1 MYNKAT
7 ISEFGLIGWEQKPSN
22 KFLCAKIDKD
32 FYEELESFAK
42 TDKGKDVLQ
51 FTGNGRYL
59 QAKSYIGTIQT
70 TSGFILEILPKTVS
84 KNEEVDKEKEIK
96 KSKQI
101 FMKLLHLLYK
111 LPNYKNIDSANFERI
126 KDLEIFE
133 IFIFMF
139 LEEVGII
146 IKKGIK
152 SDYVGF
158 EDNLFYLKGK
168 LLINEQIKRNSI
180 HKERF
185 YVQYDDYN
193 QNRAENRLI
202 KSTLKLLSNVSKDF
216 ENQRKIRQYL
226 EHMNWIELSLNI
238 DKDFSMVKT
247 GRGMEHYKNAL
258 IWSKV
263 FFKKESF
270 SSFSGDTVAFAILY
284 PMEKLFECFVQWW
297 LEKEYPHLQ
306 IEAQNGEVTFVTKE
320 DSKKLFG
327 VRPDFLIKKDN
338 QVICVA
344 DAKWKLIEKDGDFS
358 QSDFYQLFAYK
369 HIFLKQQK
377 ENYKDDCELMSLKI
391 YYPKIEKIFEK
402 PKIFQ
407 YFGEEGKIKI
417 IPLDIETELLKDSKN
432 LFME

>member
-1 MYNKAT
+1 MNNQNKAT
-7 ISEFGLIGWEQKPSN
+7 ISEFGLIGCEIEPSN
-22 KFLCAKIDKD
+22 KFLSAGVVEN
-32 FYEELESFAK
+32 FYKELESFAK

-51 FTGNGRYL
+51 FTGNGKYL
-59 QAKSYIGTIQT
+59 QAKNYVGTIQT
-70 TSGFILEILPKTVS
+70 TSGFMLEILPKTVS
-84 KNEEVDKEKEIK
+84 KNEEVNKEKEIE

-126 KDLEIFE
+126 KNLEIFE

-139 LEEVGII
+139 LQEVGII

-152 SDYVGF
+152 SDYVGC

-168 LLINEQIKRNSI
+168 LLIKEQIKRNSI

-202 KSTLKLLSNVSKDF
+202 KSTLKLLSNISKDF
-216 ENQRKIRQYL
+216 DNQRKIRQYMQHL
-226 EHMNWIELSLNI
+226 NWIDLSLNI

-263 FFKKESF
+263 FLKKESF
-270 SSFSGDTVAFAILY
+270 SSFSGDTIAFAILY
-284 PMEKLFECFVQWW
+284 PMEKLFECFIEWW
-297 LEKEYPHLQ
+297 LEKRYSHLQ
-306 IEAQNGEVTFVTKE
+306 IEAQNGGVDFV
-320 DSKKLFG
+320 KKLFT

-338 QVICVA
+338 QAICVA
-344 DAKWKLIEKDGDFS
+344 DAKWKLIEKDNDFS

-369 HIFLKQQK
+369 HIFLKEQK
-377 ENYKDDCELMSLKI
+377 ENYKDDICELMSLKI
-391 YYPKIEKIFEK
+391 YYPKSDYLEKSRIFE
-402 PKIFQ
+402 
-407 YFGEEGKIKI
+407 YFEDEGNIKI
-417 IPLDIETELLKDSKN
+417 VPLDIETELFK
-432 LFME
+432 

>member
-7 ISEFGLIGWEQKPSN
+7 ISEFGLIGWEQEPSN

-51 FTGNGRYL
+51 FTGNGKYL
-59 QAKSYIGTIQT
+59 QAKSYVGTIQT
-70 TSGFILEILPKTVS
+70 TSGFILEILPKTV
-84 KNEEVDKEKEIK
+84 KDNDIE

-139 LEEVGII
+139 LQEVGII

-168 LLINEQIKRNSI
+168 LLINEHIKRNSI

-202 KSTLKLLSNVSKDF
+202 KSTLKLLSNISRDF
-216 ENQRKIRQYL
+216 DNQRKIRQYL

-263 FFKKESF
+263 FLKKESF
-270 SSFSGDTVAFAILY
+270 SSFCGDTVAFAILY

-297 LEKEYPHLQ
+297 LEKRYSHLQ
-306 IEAQNGEVTFVTKE
+306 IEAQNGGVDFV
-320 DSKKLFG
+320 KKLFT

-344 DAKWKLIEKDGDFS
+344 DAKWKLIENDGDFS

-369 HIFLKQQK
+369 HIFSYQEKIK
-377 ENYKDDCELMSLKI
+377 NRENKKLALRI

-417 IPLDIETELLKDSKN
+417 IPLDIETELSK
-432 LFME
+432 EKKTI

>member
-1 MYNKAT
+1 MKNKAT
-7 ISEFGLIGWEQKPSN
+7 ISEFGLIGIGEKPSS
-22 KFLCAKIDKD
+22 KFLSTQVCAD
-32 FYEELESFAK
+32 FYKELESFAK

-59 QAKSYIGTIQT
+59 QAKSYVGTIQT
-70 TSGFILEILPKTVS
+70 TSGFILEILPKTV
-84 KNEEVDKEKEIK
+84 KDNDVE

-111 LPNYKNIDSANFERI
+111 LPNYKNIDSANFELI
-126 KDLEIFE
+126 KNLEIFE

-152 SDYVGF
+152 SDYVGQ

-168 LLINEQIKRNSI
+168 LLINEQIKRNTV

-202 KSTLKLLSNVSKDF
+202 KSTLKLLSNISRDF
-216 ENQRKIRQYL
+216 DNQRKIRQYMQHL
-226 EHMNWIELSLNI
+226 NWIDLSLNI

-263 FFKKESF
+263 FLKKESF
-270 SSFSGDTVAFAILY
+270 SSFSGDTIAFAILY
-284 PMEKLFECFVQWW
+284 PMEKLFECFVEWW
-297 LEKEYPHLQ
+297 LEKKYPHLQ
-306 IEAQNGEVTFVTKE
+306 IEAQNGGVDFV
-320 DSKKLFG
+320 KKLFT

-344 DAKWKLIEKDGDFS
+344 DAKWKLIESDKEFS

-369 HIFLKQQK
+369 HIFLKEQK
-377 ENYKDDCELMSLKI
+377 ENYKDEICELMSLKI
-391 YYPKIEKIFEK
+391 YYPKSDYLGKSRIFE
-402 PKIFQ
+402 
-407 YFGEEGKIKI
+407 YFENEGNIKI
-417 IPLDIETELLKDSKN
+417 VPLDIETELLKESKN
-432 LFME
+432 L

>member
-1 MYNKAT
+1 MKNKAT
-7 ISEFGLIGWEQKPSN
+7 ISEFGLIGCEIEPSN
-22 KFLCAKIDKD
+22 KFLCAKIEES
-32 FYEELESFAK
+32 FYKELESFAK

-51 FTGNGRYL
+51 FTGNGKYL
-59 QAKSYIGTIQT
+59 QAKSYVGTIQT
-70 TSGFILEILPKTVS
+70 TSGFILEILPKTV
-84 KNEEVDKEKEIK
+84 KDNDIE

-111 LPNYKNIDSANFERI
+111 LPNYKNIDSTNFERI

-193 QNRAENRLI
+193 QNRSENRLI
-202 KSTLKLLSNVSKDF
+202 KSTLKLLSNISRDF
-216 ENQRKIRQYL
+216 DNQRKIRQYL

-247 GRGMEHYKNAL
+247 GRGMEHYKIAL

-263 FFKKESF
+263 FLKKESF
-270 SSFSGDTVAFAILY
+270 SSFSGDTVSFAILY
-284 PMEKLFECFVQWW
+284 PMEKLFECFVEWW
-297 LEKEYPHLQ
+297 LEKRYSHLQ
-306 IEAQNGEVTFVTKE
+306 IEAQNCGVDFV
-320 DSKKLFG
+320 KKLFT

-344 DAKWKLIEKDGDFS
+344 DAKWKLIESDKEFS
-358 QSDFYQLFAYK
+358 QSDFYQLFAYT
-369 HIFLKQQK
+369 HIFLKEQK
-377 ENYKDDCELMSLKI
+377 ENYKDEICELMSLKI
-391 YYPKIEKIFEK
+391 YYPKSDYLKNDRIFE
-402 PKIFQ
+402 
-407 YFGEEGKIKI
+407 YFDNTEIKI
-417 IPLDIETELLKDSKN
+417 VPLDIETELLKDSKN
-432 LFME
+432 LYIE

>member
-1 MYNKAT
+1 MKMNNKAT
-7 ISEFGLIGWEQKPSN
+7 ISEFGLIGCEIEPSN
-22 KFLCAKIDKD
+22 KFLCAKIEES
-32 FYEELESFAK
+32 FYKELESFAK

-59 QAKSYIGTIQT
+59 QAKSYVGTIQT
-70 TSGFILEILPKTVS
+70 TSGFILEILPKTV
-84 KNEEVDKEKEIK
+84 KDNDVD

-111 LPNYKNIDSANFERI
+111 LPNYKNIDSANFELI
-126 KDLEIFE
+126 KNLEIFE

-152 SDYVGF
+152 SDYVGQ

-168 LLINEQIKRNSI
+168 LLINEQIKRNSV

-185 YVQYDDYN
+185 YVQYDEYN

-202 KSTLKLLSNVSKDF
+202 KSTLKLLSNISRDF
-216 ENQRKIRQYL
+216 DNQRKIRQYMQHL
-226 EHMNWIELSLNI
+226 NWIELSLNI

-263 FFKKESF
+263 FLKKESF

-284 PMEKLFECFVQWW
+284 PMEKLFECFVEWW
-297 LEKEYPHLQ
+297 LEKKYPHLQ
-306 IEAQNGEVTFVTKE
+306 IEAQNGGVDFV
-320 DSKKLFG
+320 KKLFT
-327 VRPDFLIKKDN
+327 VRPDFLIKKYN

-344 DAKWKLIEKDGDFS
+344 DAKWKLIENDGDFS

-369 HIFLKQQK
+369 HIFLKEQK
-377 ENYKDDCELMSLKI
+377 ENYKDEICELMSLKI
-391 YYPKIEKIFEK
+391 YYPKSDYLKNDRIFE
-402 PKIFQ
+402 
-407 YFGEEGKIKI
+407 YFDNTEIKI
-417 IPLDIETELLKDSKN
+417 VPLDIETKLLKESKN
-432 LFME
+432 L

>member
-1 MYNKAT
+1 MKNKAT
-7 ISEFGLIGWEQKPSN
+7 ISEFGLIGWEQEPSN
-22 KFLCAKIDKD
+22 KFLSEKIDKEYYD
-32 FYEELESFAK
+32 ELEFFAK

-59 QAKSYIGTIQT
+59 QAKSYVGTIQT

-84 KNEEVDKEKEIK
+84 KKELSDEEQKEQIK
-96 KSKQI
+96 NSKQI
-101 FMKLLHLLYK
+101 FMKLLHLLHK

-202 KSTLKLLSNVSKDF
+202 KSTLKLLSNISRDF
-216 ENQRKIRQYL
+216 DNQRKIRQYL
-226 EHMNWIELSLNI
+226 EHMNWIDLSLNI

-263 FFKKESF
+263 FLKKESF

-284 PMEKLFECFVQWW
+284 PMEKLFECFVEWW
-297 LEKEYPHLQ
+297 LEKKYPHLQ
-306 IEAQNGEVTFVTKE
+306 IEVQNGGYDFVIKE
-320 DSKKLFG
+320 NNKQLFG
-327 VRPDFLIKKDN
+327 VRPDFLIKKEN
-338 QVICVA
+338 KVICVA
-344 DAKWKLIEKDGDFS
+344 DAKWKLIENDGDFS

-369 HIFLKQQK
+369 HIFSYQEKIK
-377 ENYKDDCELMSLKI
+377 DRENKKLALRI
-391 YYPKIEKIFEK
+391 YYPKIEKVFEK

-417 IPLDIETELLKDSKN
+417 VPLDIEKELLK
-432 LFME
+432 

>member
-1 MYNKAT
+1 MKMNNKAT
-7 ISEFGLIGWEQKPSN
+7 ISEFGLIGIGEKPSS
-22 KFLCAKIDKD
+22 KFLSTQVCSD
-32 FYEELESFAK
+32 FYKELESFAK

-59 QAKSYIGTIQT
+59 QAKSYVGTIQT
-70 TSGFILEILPKTVS
+70 TSGFILEILPKTV
-84 KNEEVDKEKEIK
+84 KDNDVE

-168 LLINEQIKRNSI
+168 LLINEQIKRNSV

-185 YVQYDDYN
+185 YVQYDEYN

-202 KSTLKLLSNVSKDF
+202 KSTLKLLSNISKEF
-216 ENQRKIRQYL
+216 NNQRKIRQYMQHL
-226 EHMNWIELSLNI
+226 NWIDLSLNI

-263 FFKKESF
+263 FLKKESF
-270 SSFSGDTVAFAILY
+270 SSFSGDTIAFAILY
-284 PMEKLFECFVQWW
+284 PMEKLFECFIEWW
-297 LEKEYPHLQ
+297 LEKRYSHLQ
-306 IEAQNGEVTFVTKE
+306 IEAQNGGVDFV
-320 DSKKLFG
+320 KKLFT

-338 QVICVA
+338 QAICVA
-344 DAKWKLIEKDGDFS
+344 DAKWKLIEKDNDFS

-369 HIFLKQQK
+369 HIFLKEQK
-377 ENYKDDCELMSLKI
+377 ENYKDNICELMSLKI
-391 YYPKIEKIFEK
+391 YYPKSDYLEKSRIFE
-402 PKIFQ
+402 
-407 YFGEEGKIKI
+407 YFEDEGNIKI
-417 IPLDIETELLKDSKN
+417 VPLDIETELFK
-432 LFME
+432 

>member
-1 MYNKAT
+1 MNNKAT
-7 ISEFGLIGWEQKPSN
+7 ISEFGLIGTDENIIYVN
-22 KFLCAKIDKD
+22 KFLSEKVHSD
-32 FYEELESFAK
+32 FYKELESFAK

-51 FTGNGRYL
+51 FTGNGKYL
-59 QAKSYIGTIQT
+59 QAKSYVGTIQT
-70 TSGFILEILPKTVS
+70 TSGFILEILPKTV
-84 KNEEVDKEKEIK
+84 KDNDIE

-111 LPNYKNIDSANFERI
+111 LPNYKNIDSAKFSIE
-126 KDLEIFE
+126 KLDIFE

-152 SDYVGF
+152 SDYVGC

-202 KSTLKLLSNVSKDF
+202 KSTLKLLSNISRDF
-216 ENQRKIRQYL
+216 DNQRKIRQYL
-226 EHMNWIELSLNI
+226 EHMNWIDLSLNI
-238 DKDFSMVKT
+238 DKDFSMVKS

-263 FFKKESF
+263 FLKKESF
-270 SSFSGDTVAFAILY
+270 SSFSGDTIAFAILY

-297 LEKEYPHLQ
+297 LEKRYSHLQ
-306 IEAQNGEVTFVTKE
+306 IEAQNGGVDFV
-320 DSKKLFG
+320 KKLFT
-327 VRPDFLIKKDN
+327 VRPDFLIKKNN

-344 DAKWKLIEKDGDFS
+344 DAKWKLIESDKEFS

-369 HIFLKQQK
+369 YIFLKEQK
-377 ENYKDDCELMSLKI
+377 ENYKDEICELMSLKI
-391 YYPKIEKIFEK
+391 YYPKSDYLKNDRIFE
-402 PKIFQ
+402 
-407 YFGEEGKIKI
+407 YFGNEGNIKI
-417 IPLDIETELLKDSKN
+417 IPLDIETELLK
-432 LFME
+432 

>member
-1 MYNKAT
+1 MLQVQMKTKAT
-7 ISEFGLIGWEQKPSN
+7 ISEFGLIGIGEKPSS
-22 KFLCAKIDKD
+22 KFLSTQVCAD
-32 FYEELESFAK
+32 FYKELESFAK

-51 FTGNGRYL
+51 FTGNGKYL
-59 QAKSYIGTIQT
+59 QAKSYVGTIQT
-70 TSGFILEILPKTVS
+70 TSGFILEILPKTV
-84 KNEEVDKEKEIK
+84 KDNDVE

-111 LPNYKNIDSANFERI
+111 LPNYKNIDSANFELI
-126 KDLEIFE
+126 KNLEIFE

-152 SDYVGF
+152 SDYVGQ

-168 LLINEQIKRNSI
+168 LLINEQIKRNTV

-202 KSTLKLLSNVSKDF
+202 KSTLKLLSNISRDF
-216 ENQRKIRQYL
+216 DNQRKIRQYMQHL
-226 EHMNWIELSLNI
+226 NWIDLSLNI

-263 FFKKESF
+263 FLKKESF
-270 SSFSGDTVAFAILY
+270 SSFSGDTIAFAILY
-284 PMEKLFECFVQWW
+284 PMEKLFECFVEWW
-297 LEKEYPHLQ
+297 LEKRYLHLH
-306 IEAQNGEVTFVTKE
+306 IEAQNGGVNFV
-320 DSKKLFG
+320 KKLFT

-344 DAKWKLIEKDGDFS
+344 DAKWKLIESDKEFS

-369 HIFLKQQK
+369 HIFLKEQK
-377 ENYKDDCELMSLKI
+377 ENYKDYICELMSLKI
-391 YYPKIEKIFEK
+391 YYPKSDYLEKSIIFE
-402 PKIFQ
+402 
-407 YFGEEGKIKI
+407 YFDNTEIKI
-417 IPLDIETELLKDSKN
+417 VPLDIETKLLKESKN

>member
-1 MYNKAT
+1 MNNQNKAT
-7 ISEFGLIGWEQKPSN
+7 ISEFGLIGCEIEPSN
-22 KFLCAKIDKD
+22 KFLSAGVVEN
-32 FYEELESFAK
+32 FYKELESFAK

-51 FTGNGRYL
+51 FTGNGKYL
-59 QAKSYIGTIQT
+59 QAKNYVGTIQT
-70 TSGFILEILPKTVS
+70 TSGFMLEILPKTVS
-84 KNEEVDKEKEIK
+84 KNEEVNKEKEIE

-126 KDLEIFE
+126 KNLEIFE

-139 LEEVGII
+139 LQEVGII

-152 SDYVGF
+152 SDYVGC

-168 LLINEQIKRNSI
+168 LLIKEQIKRNSI

-202 KSTLKLLSNVSKDF
+202 KSTLKLLSNISRDF
-216 ENQRKIRQYL
+216 ENQRKIRQYMQHL
-226 EHMNWIELSLNI
+226 NWIDLSLNI

-263 FFKKESF
+263 FLKKESF
-270 SSFSGDTVAFAILY
+270 SSFSGDTIAFAILY
-284 PMEKLFECFVQWW
+284 PMEKLFECFIEWW
-297 LEKEYPHLQ
+297 LEKRYSHLQ
-306 IEAQNGEVTFVTKE
+306 IEAQNGGVDFV
-320 DSKKLFG
+320 KKLFT

-338 QVICVA
+338 QAICVA
-344 DAKWKLIEKDGDFS
+344 DAKWKLIEKDNDFS

-369 HIFLKQQK
+369 HIFLKEQK
-377 ENYKDDCELMSLKI
+377 ENYKDDICELMSLKI
-391 YYPKIEKIFEK
+391 YYPKSDYLEKSRIFE
-402 PKIFQ
+402 
-407 YFGEEGKIKI
+407 YFEDEGNIKI
-417 IPLDIETELLKDSKN
+417 VPLDIETELFK
-432 LFME
+432 

>member
-1 MYNKAT
+1 MNNQNKAT
-7 ISEFGLIGWEQKPSN
+7 ISEFGLIGCEIEPSN
-22 KFLCAKIDKD
+22 KFLCAKIEES
-32 FYEELESFAK
+32 FYKELESFAK

-51 FTGNGRYL
+51 FAGNGKYL

-70 TSGFILEILPKTVS
+70 TSGFILEILPKTV
-84 KNEEVDKEKEIK
+84 KDNDIE

-111 LPNYKNIDSANFERI
+111 LPNYKNIDSANFELI
-126 KDLEIFE
+126 KNLDIFE

-152 SDYVGF
+152 SDYVGC

-202 KSTLKLLSNVSKDF
+202 KSTLKLLSNISRDF
-216 ENQRKIRQYL
+216 DNQRKIRQYL

-263 FFKKESF
+263 FLKKESF

-297 LEKEYPHLQ
+297 LEKRYSHLQ
-306 IEAQNGEVTFVTKE
+306 IEAQNGGVDFV
-320 DSKKLFG
+320 KKLFT

-391 YYPKIEKIFEK
+391 YYPKSDFLDNYRTFE
-402 PKIFQ
+402 
-407 YFGEEGKIKI
+407 YFDNNKIKI
-417 IPLDIETELLKDSKN
+417 VPIDIETELL
-432 LFME
+432 

>member
-1 MYNKAT
+1 MENKAT
-7 ISEFGLIGWEQKPSN
+7 ISEFGLIGCEKQPSN
-22 KFLCAKIDKD
+22 KFLSAKVDKKY
-32 FYEELESFAK
+32 YEELESFAK

-51 FTGNGRYL
+51 FTGNGKYL
-59 QAKSYIGTIQT
+59 QAKSYVGTIQT
-70 TSGFILEILPKTVS
+70 ISGFVLEILPKTS
-84 KNEEVDKEKEIK
+84 KDNDIE
-96 KSKQI
+96 KSKQV

-111 LPNYKNIDSANFERI
+111 LPNYKNIDTANFERI
-126 KDLEIFE
+126 KDLDIFE

-152 SDYVGF
+152 SDYVGQ

-202 KSTLKLLSNVSKDF
+202 KSTLKLLSNISKDF
-216 ENQRKIRQYL
+216 DNQRRIRQYL
-226 EHMNWIELSLNI
+226 EHLNWIELSMNI
-238 DKDFSMVKT
+238 DKDFSMVKR

-263 FFKKESF
+263 FLKKESF
-270 SSFSGDTVAFAILY
+270 SSFSGDTIAFAILY
-284 PMEKLFECFVQWW
+284 PMEKLFECFVEWW
-297 LEKEYPHLQ
+297 LNKKYSHLQ
-306 IEAQNGEVTFVTKE
+306 IEAQNGGYDFV
-320 DSKKLFG
+320 KKLFT

-344 DAKWKLIEKDGDFS
+344 DAKWKLIEEDENLS

-369 HIFLKQQK
+369 HIFLKEQK
-377 ENYKDDCELMSLKI
+377 ENYKDNICELMSLKI
-391 YYPKIEKIFEK
+391 YYPKIKEKFET
-402 PKIFQ
+402 PKIFK
-407 YFGEEGKIKI
+407 YFDNTEIKI
-417 IPLDIETELLKDSKN
+417 VPLDIETKLLT
-432 LFME
+432 

>member
-1 MYNKAT
+1 MNNQNKAT
-7 ISEFGLIGWEQKPSN
+7 ISEFGLIGCEIEPSN
-22 KFLCAKIDKD
+22 KFLSAGVVEN
-32 FYEELESFAK
+32 FYKELESFAK

-51 FTGNGRYL
+51 FTGNGKYL
-59 QAKSYIGTIQT
+59 QAKSYVGTIQT
-70 TSGFILEILPKTVS
+70 TSGFMLEILPKTVS
-84 KNEEVDKEKEIK
+84 KNEEVNKEKEIE

-126 KDLEIFE
+126 KNLEIFE

-139 LEEVGII
+139 LQEVGII

-152 SDYVGF
+152 SDYVGC

-168 LLINEQIKRNSI
+168 LLIKEQIKRNSI

-202 KSTLKLLSNVSKDF
+202 KSTLKLLSNISRDF
-216 ENQRKIRQYL
+216 ENQRKIRQYMQHL
-226 EHMNWIELSLNI
+226 NWIDLSLNI

-263 FFKKESF
+263 FLKKESF
-270 SSFSGDTVAFAILY
+270 SSFSGDTIAFAILY
-284 PMEKLFECFVQWW
+284 PMEKLFECFIEWW
-297 LEKEYPHLQ
+297 LEKRYSHLQ
-306 IEAQNGEVTFVTKE
+306 IEAQNGGVDFV
-320 DSKKLFG
+320 KKLFT

-344 DAKWKLIEKDGDFS
+344 DAKWKLIESDKEFS

-369 HIFLKQQK
+369 HIFLKEQK
-377 ENYKDDCELMSLKI
+377 ENYKDYICELMSLKI
-391 YYPKIEKIFEK
+391 YYPKSDYLEKSRIFE
-402 PKIFQ
+402 
-407 YFGEEGKIKI
+407 YFEDEGNIKI
-417 IPLDIETELLKDSKN
+417 VPLDIETELFK
-432 LFME
+432 

>member
-1 MYNKAT
+1 MKNQNKAT
-7 ISEFGLIGWEQKPSN
+7 ISEFGLIGCEIEPSN
-22 KFLCAKIDKD
+22 KFLCAKIEES
-32 FYEELESFAK
+32 FYKELESFAK

-59 QAKSYIGTIQT
+59 QAKSYVGTIQT
-70 TSGFILEILPKTVS
+70 TSGFILEILPKTV
-84 KNEEVDKEKEIK
+84 KDNDVE

-152 SDYVGF
+152 SDYVGQ

-168 LLINEQIKRNSI
+168 LLINEQIKRNTV

-202 KSTLKLLSNVSKDF
+202 KSTLKLLSNISKEF
-216 ENQRKIRQYL
+216 NNQRKIRQYL

-247 GRGMEHYKNAL
+247 GRGMEQYKNAL

-263 FFKKESF
+263 FLKKESF
-270 SSFSGDTVAFAILY
+270 SSFSGDTIAFAILY
-284 PMEKLFECFVQWW
+284 PMEKLFECFVEWW
-297 LEKEYPHLQ
+297 LEKKYPHLQ
-306 IEAQNGEVTFVTKE
+306 IEAQNGGVDFV
-320 DSKKLFG
+320 KKLFT

-344 DAKWKLIEKDGDFS
+344 DAKWKLIESDKEFS

-369 HIFLKQQK
+369 HIFLKEQK
-377 ENYKDDCELMSLKI
+377 ENYKDEICELMSLKI
-391 YYPKIEKIFEK
+391 YYPKSDYLGKSRIFE
-402 PKIFQ
+402 
-407 YFGEEGKIKI
+407 YFDNTEIKI
-417 IPLDIETELLKDSKN
+417 VPLDIETKLLKESKN
-432 LFME
+432 S

>member
-1 MYNKAT
+1 MKNKAT
-7 ISEFGLIGWEQKPSN
+7 ISEFGLIGTDENVIYVN
-22 KFLCAKIDKD
+22 KFLSEKVHPDYYK
-32 FYEELESFAK
+32 ELESFAK

-59 QAKSYIGTIQT
+59 QAKSYVGTIQT
-70 TSGFILEILPKTVS
+70 TSGFILEILPKTV
-84 KNEEVDKEKEIK
+84 KDNDIE

-111 LPNYKNIDSANFERI
+111 LPNYKNIDSANFELI
-126 KDLEIFE
+126 KNLEIFE

-146 IKKGIK
+146 IKKRIK

-202 KSTLKLLSNVSKDF
+202 KSTLKLLSSISRDF
-216 ENQRKIRQYL
+216 DNQRKIRQYL
-226 EHMNWIELSLNI
+226 EHMNWIELSLNV

-247 GRGMEHYKNAL
+247 DRGMEHYKNAL

-263 FFKKESF
+263 FLKKESF
-270 SSFSGDTVAFAILY
+270 SSFSGDTVSFAILY
-284 PMEKLFECFVQWW
+284 PMEKLFECFVEWW
-297 LEKEYPHLQ
+297 LEKKYPHLQ
-306 IEAQNGEVTFVTKE
+306 IEAQNGGVDFV
-320 DSKKLFG
+320 KKLFT
-327 VRPDFLIKKDN
+327 VRP
-338 QVICVA
+338 
-344 DAKWKLIEKDGDFS
+344 
-358 QSDFYQLFAYK
+358 DFYQLFAYK
-369 HIFLKQQK
+369 HLFLKEQN
-377 ENYKDDCELMSLKI
+377 EDYKDDFCELMSLKI
-391 YYPKIEKIFEK
+391 YYPNSDYLQNIKVFEYS
-402 PKIFQ
+402 I
-407 YFGEEGKIKI
+407 GEGKIKI
-417 IPLDIETELLKDSKN
+417 IPI
-432 LFME
+432 

>member
-1 MYNKAT
+1 MKNQNKAT
-7 ISEFGLIGWEQKPSN
+7 ISEFGLIGCEIEPSN
-22 KFLCAKIDKD
+22 KFLCAKIEES
-32 FYEELESFAK
+32 FYKELESFAK

-59 QAKSYIGTIQT
+59 QAKSYVGTIQT
-70 TSGFILEILPKTVS
+70 TSGFILEILPKTV
-84 KNEEVDKEKEIK
+84 KDNDVE

-111 LPNYKNIDSANFERI
+111 LPNYKNIDSANFELI
-126 KDLEIFE
+126 KNLEIFE

-168 LLINEQIKRNSI
+168 LLINEQIKRNSV

-185 YVQYDDYN
+185 YVQYDEYN

-202 KSTLKLLSNVSKDF
+202 KSTLKLLSNISRDF
-216 ENQRKIRQYL
+216 DNQRKIRQYMQHL
-226 EHMNWIELSLNI
+226 NWIDLSLNI

-263 FFKKESF
+263 FLKKESF
-270 SSFSGDTVAFAILY
+270 SSFSGDTIAFAILY
-284 PMEKLFECFVQWW
+284 PMEKLFECFVEWW
-297 LEKEYPHLQ
+297 LEKKYPHLQ
-306 IEAQNGEVTFVTKE
+306 IEAQNGGVDFV
-320 DSKKLFG
+320 KKLFT

-344 DAKWKLIEKDGDFS
+344 DAKWKLIESDKEFS

-369 HIFLKQQK
+369 HIFLKEQK
-377 ENYKDDCELMSLKI
+377 ENYKDEICELMSLKI
-391 YYPKIEKIFEK
+391 YYPKSDYLEKSIIFE
-402 PKIFQ
+402 
-407 YFGEEGKIKI
+407 YFDNTEIKI
-417 IPLDIETELLKDSKN
+417 VPLDIETKLLKESKN
-432 LFME
+432 L

>member
-1 MYNKAT
+1 MKNKAT
-7 ISEFGLIGWEQKPSN
+7 ISEFGLIGWENEPLN
-22 KFLCAKIDKD
+22 KFLSTKIDKKYYD
-32 FYEELESFAK
+32 ELESFAK

-51 FTGNGRYL
+51 FTGNGKYL
-59 QAKSYIGTIQT
+59 QAKSYVGTIQT
-70 TSGFILEILPKTVS
+70 TSGFILEILPKTV
-84 KNEEVDKEKEIK
+84 KDNDVE

-111 LPNYKNIDSANFERI
+111 LPNYKNIDSANFELI
-126 KDLEIFE
+126 KNLEIFE

-158 EDNLFYLKGK
+158 EDDLFYLKGK
-168 LLINEQIKRNSI
+168 LLINEQIKRNSV

-202 KSTLKLLSNVSKDF
+202 KSTLKLLSNISREF
-216 ENQRKIRQYL
+216 NNQRKIRQYMQHL
-226 EHMNWIELSLNI
+226 NWIDLSLNI

-263 FFKKESF
+263 FLKKESF
-270 SSFSGDTVAFAILY
+270 SSFSGDTIAFAILY
-284 PMEKLFECFVQWW
+284 PMEKLFECFVEWW
-297 LEKEYPHLQ
+297 LEKKYPHLQ
-306 IEAQNGEVTFVTKE
+306 IEAQNGGVDFV
-320 DSKKLFG
+320 KKLFT

-344 DAKWKLIEKDGDFS
+344 DAKWKLIESDKEFS

-369 HIFLKQQK
+369 HIFLKEQK
-377 ENYKDDCELMSLKI
+377 ENYKDDICELMSLKI
-391 YYPKIEKIFEK
+391 YYPKSDFLENNRIFE
-402 PKIFQ
+402 
-407 YFGEEGKIKI
+407 YFENEGNIKI
-417 IPLDIETELLKDSKN
+417 VPLDIETELL
-432 LFME
+432 

>member
-1 MYNKAT
+1 MKNKAT
-7 ISEFGLIGWEQKPSN
+7 ISEFGLIGIGEKPSS
-22 KFLCAKIDKD
+22 KFLSTQVCSD
-32 FYEELESFAK
+32 FYKELESFAK

-59 QAKSYIGTIQT
+59 QAKSYVGTIQT
-70 TSGFILEILPKTVS
+70 TSGFILEILPKTV
-84 KNEEVDKEKEIK
+84 KDNDVE

-111 LPNYKNIDSANFERI
+111 LPNYKNIDSANFELI
-126 KDLEIFE
+126 KNLEIFE

-152 SDYVGF
+152 SDYVGQ

-168 LLINEQIKRNSI
+168 LLINEQIKRNTV

-202 KSTLKLLSNVSKDF
+202 KSTLKLLSNISRDF
-216 ENQRKIRQYL
+216 ENQRKIRQYMQHL
-226 EHMNWIELSLNI
+226 NWIDLSLNI

-263 FFKKESF
+263 FLKKESF
-270 SSFSGDTVAFAILY
+270 SSFSGDTIAFAILY
-284 PMEKLFECFVQWW
+284 PMEKLFECFIEWW
-297 LEKEYPHLQ
+297 LEKRYSHLQ
-306 IEAQNGEVTFVTKE
+306 IEAQNGGVDFV
-320 DSKKLFG
+320 KKLFT

-338 QVICVA
+338 QAICVA
-344 DAKWKLIEKDGDFS
+344 DAKWKLIEKDNDFS

-369 HIFLKQQK
+369 HIFLKEQK
-377 ENYKDDCELMSLKI
+377 ENYKDDICELMSLKI
-391 YYPKIEKIFEK
+391 YYPKSDYLEKSRIFE
-402 PKIFQ
+402 
-407 YFGEEGKIKI
+407 YFEDEGNIKI
-417 IPLDIETELLKDSKN
+417 VPLDIETELFK
-432 LFME
+432 

>member
-1 MYNKAT
+1 MLQVQMKTKAT
-7 ISEFGLIGWEQKPSN
+7 ISEFGLIGWENEPSN

-51 FTGNGRYL
+51 FAGNGKYL
-59 QAKSYIGTIQT
+59 QAKSYVGTIQT
-70 TSGFILEILPKTVS
+70 TSGFILEILPKTV
-84 KNEEVDKEKEIK
+84 KDNDIE

-139 LEEVGII
+139 LQEVGII

-168 LLINEQIKRNSI
+168 LLINEHIKRNSI

-202 KSTLKLLSNVSKDF
+202 KSTLKLLSNISRDF
-216 ENQRKIRQYL
+216 DNQRKIRQYL

-263 FFKKESF
+263 FLKKESF
-270 SSFSGDTVAFAILY
+270 SSFSGDTIAFAIAL
-284 PMEKLFECFVQWW
+284 
-297 LEKEYPHLQ
+297 
-306 IEAQNGEVTFVTKE
+306 G
-320 DSKKLFG
+320 
-327 VRPDFLIKKDN
+327 
-338 QVICVA
+338 
-344 DAKWKLIEKDGDFS
+344 
-358 QSDFYQLFAYK
+358 
-369 HIFLKQQK
+369 
-377 ENYKDDCELMSLKI
+377 
-391 YYPKIEKIFEK
+391 
-402 PKIFQ
+402 
-407 YFGEEGKIKI
+407 
-417 IPLDIETELLKDSKN
+417 
-432 LFME
+432 

>member
-1 MYNKAT
+1 MKENKAT
-7 ISEFGLIGWEQKPSN
+7 ISEFGLIGYENEPSN
-22 KFLCAKIDKD
+22 RFLSAKTEKPYYD
-32 FYEELESFAK
+32 ELESFAK

-59 QAKSYIGTIQT
+59 QAKSYVGTIQT
-70 TSGFILEILPKTVS
+70 TSGFILEILPKTV
-84 KNEEVDKEKEIK
+84 KKDENKENEEQIK
-96 KSKQI
+96 KSKEV

-111 LPNYKNIDSANFERI
+111 LPSYKNIDSANFERI
-126 KDLEIFE
+126 KDLDIFE

-152 SDYVGF
+152 SDYVGQ

-185 YVQYDDYN
+185 FVQYDDYN
-193 QNRAENRLI
+193 QNRVENRLI
-202 KSTLKLLSNVSKDF
+202 KSTLKLLSNISRDF

-226 EHMNWIELSLNI
+226 EHINWIDLSLNI

-263 FFKKESF
+263 FLKKESF

-297 LEKEYPHLQ
+297 LEKEYSHLQ
-306 IEAQNGEVTFVTKE
+306 IEAQNGGFSFVINENNK
-320 DSKKLFG
+320 SLFT

-338 QVICVA
+338 KVICVA

-369 HIFLKQQK
+369 HIFVKHHK
-377 ENYKDDCELMSLKI
+377 EENCELMSLKI
-391 YYPKIEKIFEK
+391 YYPKIEKIFET

-407 YFGEEGKIKI
+407 YFGNEGKIKI
-417 IPLDIETELLKDSKN
+417 VPLDIENELLN
-432 LFME
+432 

>member
-1 MYNKAT
+1 MNNQNQAT
-7 ISEFGLIGWEQKPSN
+7 ISEFGLIGWENEPSN

-51 FTGNGRYL
+51 FTGNGKYL
-59 QAKSYIGTIQT
+59 QAKSYVGTIQT
-70 TSGFILEILPKTVS
+70 TSGFILEILPKTV
-84 KNEEVDKEKEIK
+84 KDNDVE

-111 LPNYKNIDSANFERI
+111 LPNYKNIDSANFELI
-126 KDLEIFE
+126 KNLEIFE

-152 SDYVGF
+152 SDYVGQ

-202 KSTLKLLSNVSKDF
+202 KSTLKLLSNISRDF
-216 ENQRKIRQYL
+216 DNQRKIRQYL

-263 FFKKESF
+263 FLKKESF

-297 LEKEYPHLQ
+297 LEKEYSHLQ
-306 IEAQNGEVTFVTKE
+306 IEAQNGGVDFV
-320 DSKKLFG
+320 KKLFT

-344 DAKWKLIEKDGDFS
+344 DAKWKLIESDKEFS

-369 HIFLKQQK
+369 HIFLKEQK
-377 ENYKDDCELMSLKI
+377 ENYKDEICELMSLKI
-391 YYPKIEKIFEK
+391 YYPKSDFLENNRIFE
-402 PKIFQ
+402 
-407 YFGEEGKIKI
+407 YFDNTEIKI
-417 IPLDIETELLKDSKN
+417 VPLDIETKLLKESKN

>member
-1 MYNKAT
+1 MNNQNQAT
-7 ISEFGLIGWEQKPSN
+7 ISEFGLIGCELQPSN
-22 KFLCAKIDKD
+22 KFLSAKVDKKY
-32 FYEELESFAK
+32 YEELESFAK

-51 FTGNGRYL
+51 FTGNGKYL
-59 QAKSYIGTIQT
+59 QAKSYVGTIQT
-70 TSGFILEILPKTVS
+70 ISGFVLEILPKTS
-84 KNEEVDKEKEIK
+84 KDEDIE
-96 KSKQI
+96 KSKQV

-152 SDYVGF
+152 SDYVGQ

-202 KSTLKLLSNVSKDF
+202 KSTLKLLSNISKDF
-216 ENQRKIRQYL
+216 DNQRKIRQYL
-226 EHMNWIELSLNI
+226 EHLNWIKLSINI
-238 DKDFSMVKT
+238 NKDFSMVKT

-263 FFKKESF
+263 FLKKESF
-270 SSFSGDTVAFAILY
+270 SSFSGDTIAFAILY
-284 PMEKLFECFVQWW
+284 PMEKLFECFVEWW
-297 LEKEYPHLQ
+297 LNKKYSHLQ
-306 IEAQNGEVTFVTKE
+306 IEAQNGGYDFVTKE
-320 DSKKLFG
+320 DNKSLFT

-344 DAKWKLIEKDGDFS
+344 DAKWKLIEEDGDFS

-369 HIFLKQQK
+369 HIFLKDQK
-377 ENYKDDCELMSLKI
+377 KNYKDEKCELISLKI
-391 YYPKIEKIFEK
+391 YYPETRMFFVNPIEFK
-402 PKIFQ
+402 
-407 YFGEEGKIKI
+407 YFGNEGKIRI
-417 IPLDIETELLKDSKN
+417 VPLNIEKELKT
-432 LFME
+432 

>member
-1 MYNKAT
+1 MNNQNQAT
-7 ISEFGLIGWEQKPSN
+7 ISEFGLIGWENEPSN
-22 KFLCAKIDKD
+22 KFLCAKIDQKH
-32 FYEELESFAK
+32 YQELESFAK

-51 FTGNGRYL
+51 FSGNGKYL

-70 TSGFILEILPKTVS
+70 ISGFTLEILPKTVGKSIEEES
-84 KNEEVDKEKEIK
+84 KKEIE
-96 KSKQI
+96 KSKKI

-111 LPNYKNIDSANFERI
+111 LPSYKNIDSANFERI

-139 LEEVGII
+139 LEEVRII

-152 SDYVGF
+152 SDYVGC

-168 LLINEQIKRNSI
+168 LLINEQIKRNTI

-202 KSTLKLLSNVSKDF
+202 KSTLKLLSNISKDF
-216 ENQRKIRQYL
+216 GNQRKIRQYMQHL
-226 EHMNWIELSLNI
+226 NWIDLSLNI
-238 DKDFSMVKT
+238 AKDFSMVKT
-247 GRGMEHYKNAL
+247 GRGMEHYRNAL

-263 FFKKESF
+263 FLKKESF
-270 SSFSGDTVAFAILY
+270 SSFSGDTITFSILY

-297 LEKEYPHLQ
+297 LEQKYPHLQ
-306 IEAQNGEVTFVTKE
+306 VEAQNGGVDFVKN
-320 DSKKLFG
+320 LFT
-327 VRPDFLIKKDN
+327 VRPDFLIKKDS

-344 DAKWKLIEKDGDFS
+344 DAKWKLIEEDKNFS

-369 HIFLKQQK
+369 NIFLKYQK
-377 ENYKDDCELMSLKI
+377 EHYQDEKCKIVSLKI
-391 YYPKIEKIFEK
+391 YYPQSNFLAENKIFE
-402 PKIFQ
+402 
-407 YFGEEGKIKI
+407 YFDDSKIKI
-417 IPLDIETELLKDSKN
+417 VPLNLENELLKNNRITNEPKHHP
-432 LFME
+432 

>member
-1 MYNKAT
+1 MKMNNKAT
-7 ISEFGLIGWEQKPSN
+7 ISEFGLIGIGEKPSS
-22 KFLCAKIDKD
+22 KFLSTQVCSD
-32 FYEELESFAK
+32 FYKELESFAK

-59 QAKSYIGTIQT
+59 QAKSYVGTIQT
-70 TSGFILEILPKTVS
+70 TSGFILEILPKTV
-84 KNEEVDKEKEIK
+84 KDNDVE

-126 KDLEIFE
+126 KNLEIFE

-152 SDYVGF
+152 SDYVGQ

-168 LLINEQIKRNSI
+168 LLINEQIKRNTV

-202 KSTLKLLSNVSKDF
+202 KSTLKLLSNISRDF
-216 ENQRKIRQYL
+216 DNQRKIRQYMQHL
-226 EHMNWIELSLNI
+226 NWIDLSLNI

-263 FFKKESF
+263 FLKKESF
-270 SSFSGDTVAFAILY
+270 SSFSGDTIAFAILY
-284 PMEKLFECFVQWW
+284 PMEKLFECFVEWW
-297 LEKEYPHLQ
+297 LEKKYPHLQ
-306 IEAQNGEVTFVTKE
+306 IEAQNGGVNFV
-320 DSKKLFG
+320 KKLFT

-344 DAKWKLIEKDGDFS
+344 DAKWKLIESDKEFS

-369 HIFLKQQK
+369 HIFLKEQK
-377 ENYKDDCELMSLKI
+377 ENYKDEICELMSLKI
-391 YYPKIEKIFEK
+391 YYPKSDYLGKSRIFE
-402 PKIFQ
+402 
-407 YFGEEGKIKI
+407 YFENEGNIKI
-417 IPLDIETELLKDSKN
+417 VPLDIETELLKESKN
-432 LFME
+432 L

>member
-1 MYNKAT
+1 MKNKVT
-7 ISEFGLIGWEQKPSN
+7 ISEFGLIGIDENVINAN
-22 KFLCAKIDKD
+22 KFLSKKVHSD
-32 FYEELESFAK
+32 FYKELETFAK

-51 FTGNGRYL
+51 FTGNGKYL
-59 QAKSYIGTIQT
+59 QAKSYVGTIQT
-70 TSGFILEILPKTVS
+70 TSGFILEILPKTA
-84 KNEEVDKEKEIK
+84 KNDEIE

-111 LPNYKNIDSANFERI
+111 LPNYKNIDSANFARI

-133 IFIFMF
+133 IFVFMF

-146 IKKGIK
+146 IQKGIK
-152 SDYVGF
+152 SDYV
-158 EDNLFYLKGK
+158 EQEENLFYLKGK

-185 YVQYDDYN
+185 YIQYDDYK

-202 KSTLKLLSNVSKDF
+202 KSTLKLLSNISKDF
-216 ENQRKIRQYL
+216 NNQRKIRQYL

-263 FFKKESF
+263 FLKKESF

-297 LEKEYPHLQ
+297 LNKKYSHLE
-306 IEAQNGEVTFVTKE
+306 IKAQNSEANFVKG
-320 DSKKLFG
+320 LFG
-327 VRPDFLIKKDN
+327 VRPDFLIKKDDK
-338 QVICVA
+338 VICVA
-344 DAKWKLIEKDGDFS
+344 DAKWKLIEENSNFS

-369 HIFLKQQK
+369 HIFLKEQQ
-377 ENYKDDCELMSLKI
+377 ENYKYDNCELISLKI
-391 YYPKIEKIFEK
+391 YYPKSNYLGKSKVFE
-402 PKIFQ
+402 
-407 YFGEEGKIKI
+407 YFKNEGNIKI
-417 IPLDIETELLKDSKN
+417 VPLDIQNELKVN
-432 LFME
+432 

>member
-1 MYNKAT
+1 MKNKAT
-7 ISEFGLIGWEQKPSN
+7 ISEFGLIGTDENVIYVN
-22 KFLCAKIDKD
+22 KFLSEKVHSD
-32 FYEELESFAK
+32 FYKELESFAK

-59 QAKSYIGTIQT
+59 QAKSYVGTIQT
-70 TSGFILEILPKTVS
+70 TSGFILEILPKTV
-84 KNEEVDKEKEIK
+84 KDNDIE
-96 KSKQI
+96 KSKQV

-139 LEEVGII
+139 LQEVGII

-152 SDYVGF
+152 SYYVGQ

-202 KSTLKLLSNVSKDF
+202 KSTLKLLSNISRDF
-216 ENQRKIRQYL
+216 DNQRKIRQYL
-226 EHMNWIELSLNI
+226 EHMNWIDLSLNI

-263 FFKKESF
+263 FLKKESF
-270 SSFSGDTVAFAILY
+270 SSFSGDTIAFAILY
-284 PMEKLFECFVQWW
+284 PMEKLFECFVRWW
-297 LEKEYPHLQ
+297 LEKKYPHLQ
-306 IEAQNGEVTFVTKE
+306 IEAQNGGYDFVTKE
-320 DSKKLFG
+320 NNKQLFG
-327 VRPDFLIKKDN
+327 VRPDFLIKKEN
-338 QVICVA
+338 KVICVA
-344 DAKWKLIEKDGDFS
+344 DAKWKLIENDGDFS

-369 HIFLKQQK
+369 HIFLKEQK
-377 ENYKDDCELMSLKI
+377 EYYKDDFCELFSLKI
-391 YYPKIEKIFEK
+391 YYPTIKQIFESPKIFE
-402 PKIFQ
+402 
-407 YFGEEGKIKI
+407 YFDNTEIKI
-417 IPLDIETELLKDSKN
+417 VPLDIETELLK
-432 LFME
+432 

>member
-1 MYNKAT
+1 MNNYNKAT
-7 ISEFGLIGWEQKPSN
+7 ISEFGLIGWEQVPSN
-22 KFLCAKIDKD
+22 KFLSAKIDKKHYD
-32 FYEELESFAK
+32 ELELFAK

-51 FTGNGRYL
+51 FTANGRYL
-59 QAKSYIGTIQT
+59 QAKSYVGTIQT

-84 KNEEVDKEKEIK
+84 KNEEVNKEKEIEN
-96 KSKQI
+96 SKQI
-101 FMKLLHLLYK
+101 FMKLLHLLHK

-152 SDYVGF
+152 SDYVGQ

-202 KSTLKLLSNVSKDF
+202 KSTLKLLSNISKDF
-216 ENQRKIRQYL
+216 NNQRKIRQYL

-258 IWSKV
+258 IWAKV
-263 FFKKESF
+263 FLKKESF
-270 SSFSGDTVAFAILY
+270 SNFNGDTVAFAILY
-284 PMEKLFECFVQWW
+284 PMEKLFECFVEWW
-297 LEKEYPHLQ
+297 LEKEHPHLQ
-306 IEAQNGEVTFVTKE
+306 IEAQNGGYDFVIKE
-320 DSKKLFG
+320 DNKPLFG
-327 VRPDFLIKKDN
+327 VRPDFLIKKEN
-338 QVICVA
+338 KVICVA
-344 DAKWKLIEKDGDFS
+344 DAKWKLIEEDKNLS

-369 HIFLKQQK
+369 HIFSYQEKIK
-377 ENYKDDCELMSLKI
+377 NRENKKLALRI
-391 YYPKIEKIFEK
+391 YYPKIERVFEK

-417 IPLDIETELLKDSKN
+417 VPLDIETELLK
-432 LFME
+432 

>member
-1 MYNKAT
+1 MKNKAT
-7 ISEFGLIGWEQKPSN
+7 ISEFGLIGIGEKPSS
-22 KFLCAKIDKD
+22 KFLSTQVCAD
-32 FYEELESFAK
+32 FYKELESFAK

-59 QAKSYIGTIQT
+59 QAKSYVGTIQT
-70 TSGFILEILPKTVS
+70 TSGFILEILPKTV
-84 KNEEVDKEKEIK
+84 KDNDVE

-126 KDLEIFE
+126 RNLEIFE

-168 LLINEQIKRNSI
+168 LLINEQIKRNSV

-202 KSTLKLLSNVSKDF
+202 KSTLKLLSNISRDF
-216 ENQRKIRQYL
+216 DNQRKIRQYMQHL
-226 EHMNWIELSLNI
+226 NWIDLSLNI

-263 FFKKESF
+263 FLKKESF
-270 SSFSGDTVAFAILY
+270 SSFSGDTIAFAILY
-284 PMEKLFECFVQWW
+284 PMEKLFECFVEWW
-297 LEKEYPHLQ
+297 LEKRYLHLH
-306 IEAQNGEVTFVTKE
+306 IEAQNGGVNFV
-320 DSKKLFG
+320 KKLFT

-344 DAKWKLIEKDGDFS
+344 DAKWKLIESDKEFS

-369 HIFLKQQK
+369 HIFLKEQK
-377 ENYKDDCELMSLKI
+377 ENYKDYICELMSLKI
-391 YYPKIEKIFEK
+391 YYPKSDYLEKSIIFE
-402 PKIFQ
+402 
-407 YFGEEGKIKI
+407 YFDNTEIKI
-417 IPLDIETELLKDSKN
+417 VPLDIETKLLKESKN

>member
-1 MYNKAT
+1 MKTKTT
-7 ISEFGLIGWEQKPSN
+7 ISEFGLIGCEIEPSN
-22 KFLCAKIDKD
+22 KFLCAKIEES
-32 FYEELESFAK
+32 FYKELESFAK

-51 FTGNGRYL
+51 FTGNGKYL
-59 QAKSYIGTIQT
+59 QAKSYVGTIQT
-70 TSGFILEILPKTVS
+70 TSGFILEILPKTV
-84 KNEEVDKEKEIK
+84 KDNDIE

-111 LPNYKNIDSANFERI
+111 LPNYKNIDSANFELI
-126 KDLEIFE
+126 KNLDIFE

-152 SDYVGF
+152 SDYVGC

-202 KSTLKLLSNVSKDF
+202 KSTLKLLSNISRDF
-216 ENQRKIRQYL
+216 DNQRKIRQYL

-263 FFKKESF
+263 FLKKESF

-297 LEKEYPHLQ
+297 LEEMYSHLQ
-306 IEAQNGEVTFVTKE
+306 IEAQNGGVDFV
-320 DSKKLFG
+320 KKLFT

-344 DAKWKLIEKDGDFS
+344 DAKWKLIENDGDFS

-369 HIFLKQQK
+369 HIFSYQEKIK
-377 ENYKDDCELMSLKI
+377 NRENKKLALRI

-417 IPLDIETELLKDSKN
+417 IPLDIETELSK
-432 LFME
+432 EKKTI

>member
-1 MYNKAT
+1 MNNKAT
-7 ISEFGLIGWEQKPSN
+7 ISEFGLIGCEIEPSN
-22 KFLCAKIDKD
+22 KFLSAKIAEN
-32 FYEELESFAK
+32 FYKELESFAK

-59 QAKSYIGTIQT
+59 QAKSYVGTIQT
-70 TSGFILEILPKTVS
+70 TSGFILEILPKTV
-84 KNEEVDKEKEIK
+84 KDNDIE
-96 KSKQI
+96 KSKQV

-152 SDYVGF
+152 SDYVGQ

-202 KSTLKLLSNVSKDF
+202 KSTLKLLSNISRDF
-216 ENQRKIRQYL
+216 DNQRKIRQYL

-263 FFKKESF
+263 FLKKESF

-297 LEKEYPHLQ
+297 LETKYPHLQ
-306 IEAQNGEVTFVTKE
+306 IEAQNGGYDFVK
-320 DSKKLFG
+320 DLFT

-344 DAKWKLIEKDGDFS
+344 DAKWKLIENDGDFS

-369 HIFLKQQK
+369 HIFKTK
-377 ENYKDDCELMSLKI
+377 EKCDKLALRI
-391 YYPKIEKIFEK
+391 YYPKIEKIFENS
-402 PKIFQ
+402 KIFR
-407 YFGEEGKIKI
+407 YFDNAQI
-417 IPLDIETELLKDSKN
+417 IIVPLDIEKELINK
-432 LFME
+432 F